1 MESKLSLTENN
12 CWRDIR
18 IRKLLPRTVHQLWS
32 RDQRMPS
39 PRQVS
44 IIKRACESRVP
55 PKFQEPNLHGIV
67 SLLQFKKY
75 ICMTCCFL
83 VTTPT
88 QVEELIY
95 IQRIPLLDKMG
106 NTPFLWGGLSVNFTC
121 LKDFF
126 IYHIIIWGAGFSPK
140 GHLNTRYSWT
150 CLCYMLHGMP
160 EGGRCIDFPCP

>member
-1 MESKLSLTENN
+1 
-12 CWRDIR
+12 
-18 IRKLLPRTVHQLWS
+18 
-32 RDQRMPS
+32 MPS

-126 IYHIIIWGAGFSPK
+126 IHHIIIWGAGFSPK
-140 GHLNTRYSWT
+140 GHLSTRYSWT